1 MNHDMT
7 CRCWVSKQPE
17 LNRYGIRYGA
27 HSLACPA
34 YRESLD
40 PVDRAS
46 DRELCEARELH
57 VSDADA
63 AENAA
68 AGLIMRIY

>member
-1 MNHDMT
+1 MN
-7 CRCWVSKQPE
+7 CRCWVSKISE
-17 LNRYGIRYGA
+17 LNRYGIRSGA

-40 PVDRAS
+40 PIDHAN

-63 AENAA
+63 SENAS
-68 AGLIMRIY
+68 AGLIMRIM